1 LNLNSQIL
9 WIVDYG
15 KYKKKW
21 IIKSNCNKPQIIYI
35 CIILKSKK
43 LLDIFVILE
52 TTMNEFVCFVCV
64 LSIMLYVCVQVVS
77 NGFESYENIG
87 EV

>member
-1 LNLNSQIL
+1 M
-9 WIVDYG
+9 
-15 KYKKKW
+15 
-21 IIKSNCNKPQIIYI
+21 
-35 CIILKSKK
+35 
-43 LLDIFVILE
+43 LDIFVNLE

-64 LSIMLYVCVQVVS
+64 LFIMFICVCVQVVS